1 MKKKQYIITF
11 FLLLVFFVLL
21 IFIINVTIN
30 KNRNNICDLNNTNKQ
45 AALVLGARVWANG
58 KMSDIFRDRVET
70 GLRLYNQNKV
80 QKILIS
86 GDHGRK
92 DYDEVNAAKL
102 YLLERGVLAEDIFLD
117 HAGFDT
123 YDSLYRAKNIF
134 KVTSLIVVTQNFH
147 LPRALYIAKKIKIDA
162 CGVSADLHNY
172 IGEKK
177 RNRREV
183 LANIKAWLD
192 ILVDSSPT
200 YLGGVINI
208 TGDGQKSWD

>member
-102 YLLERGVLAEDIFLD
+102 YLLERGVLPEDIFLD